1 VQVND
6 AEMTIRASE
15 IAEKH
20 NLSFW
25 DALLVAA
32 ALRIEAAK
40 IITEDLNSGQLIE
53 GILIE
58 NPFVK

>member
-1 VQVND
+1 
-6 AEMTIRASE
+6 
-15 IAEKH
+15 
-20 NLSFW
+20 LSFW